1 MGTIDF
7 DNVRLSTA
15 GGIPH
20 KVVEGVTFAGD
31 EESLTAELGLVIQAS
46 QFEDFLEEM
55 FPTPIVLGDLVTIA
69 PRMYLL
75 GAPYLRLKSFRTGVV
90 IPGKPMDPLG
100 VDPDAPD
107 GTYGSLMR
115 IDLSFSTM
123 NENDEN
129 EPDEGDPT
137 TFLEHS
143 VTAGAEY
150 LHIAPKKIDV
160 SEKDVDEYMPG
171 GPPPADAEPNRDP
184 KLGMYKLIATI
195 EHSLKWKFAL
205 NPPWT
210 TIYQTLGKVN
220 NQALAIFK
228 NAKRQTV
235 LFTGISGQQ
244 NYRYFRRRTTASPW
258 SLDFKFSQRY
268 INEGNNHYGW
278 NHVYSPRKNKWVI
291 PIRTNDGNKSLY
303 EAADFLQLFK
313 SGS

>member
-7 DNVRLSTA
+7 DNVRLSTV

-31 EESLTAELGLVIQAS
+31 EESLTAELGLVIRAS

-75 GAPYLRLKSFRTGVV
+75 GAPYLRLKSFQTSVV

-100 VDPDAPD
+100 VDPNAPD
-107 GTYGSLMR
+107 GTYGPLMR
-115 IDLSFSTM
+115 IDLSFATM
-123 NENDEN
+123 NEDDEN

-143 VTAGAEY
+143 VNAGAEY

-184 KLGMYKLIATI
+184 KLGMYKLIGTI

-220 NQALAIFK
+220 NQALSIFK

-244 NYRYFRRRTTASPW
+244 NYRFFRRRTTASPW

-268 INEGNNHYGW
+268 IHEGGKHYGW

-291 PIRTNDGNKSLY
+291 PVRTNDGNKSLY

>member
-1 MGTIDF
+1 VGTIDF
-7 DNVRLSTA
+7 DNVRLSTV

-31 EESLTAELGLVIQAS
+31 EESLTAELGLVILAS

-75 GAPYLRLKSFRTGVV
+75 GAPYLRLKSFQTSVV

-100 VDPDAPD
+100 VDPNAPD

-115 IDLSFSTM
+115 IDLSFATM
-123 NENDEN
+123 NEDDEN

-143 VTAGAEY
+143 VNAGAEY
-150 LHIAPKKIDV
+150 LHIAPKKIFV
-160 SEKDVDEYMPG
+160 SEEDVDSYNPG
-171 GPPPADAEPNRDP
+171 GLPPDAEANKDP
-184 KLGMYKLIATI
+184 KLGMYKLIPTI

-210 TIYQTLGKVN
+210 TIYETLGKVN
-220 NQALAIFK
+220 RSAIPLFK
-228 NAKRQTV
+228 NAKRHTV

-244 NYRYFRRRTTASPW
+244 NYRFFRRRAVASPW

-268 INEGNNHYGW
+268 IKEGNKHYGW
-278 NHVYSPRKNKWVI
+278 NHVYSPRTNKWVI
-291 PIRTNDGNKSLY
+291 PIRTNDGNKALY
-303 EAADFLQLFK
+303 EVADFLDLFK